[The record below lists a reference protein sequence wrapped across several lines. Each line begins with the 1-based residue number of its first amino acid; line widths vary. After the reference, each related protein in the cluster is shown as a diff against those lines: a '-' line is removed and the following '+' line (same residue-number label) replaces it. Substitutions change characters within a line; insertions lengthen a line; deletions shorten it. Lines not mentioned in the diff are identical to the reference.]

1 MDLGPLRALVFQ
13 TNLSAHGV
21 PATVTRPAPD
31 NLPVVTTG
39 IWLTAPQDEPRP
51 YGTDFQRREPRR
63 IFVLPRDVLPTIPR
77 GTQVSAPDKAGGTVL
92 TWQVDGV
99 DRTEADHWR
108 VLLVVVPTY

>member
-31 NLPVVTTG
+31 NLPVVTRG
-39 IWLTAPQDEPRP
+39 IWLQPPDEPQP
-51 YGTDFQRREPRR
+51 FGTDFRRREARH
-63 IFVLPRDVLPTIPR
+63 IFVLPRDVLPTMPR
-77 GTQVSAPDKAGGTVL
+77 GTTVQAPEWGDTVAK
-92 TWQVDGV
+92 TWTVDGI
-99 DRTEADHWR
+99 DRAEADHWR